1 MQYQLHSG
9 LRNWKCCMESR
20 KEMLM
25 EKERAQKI
33 VDDISN
39 SVNALRQYS
48 EYICDCKAK
57 EIHMSQCI
65 RRIAEAMGL
74 DVNEKPWQCG
84 NAVATEIS
92 FVYEGVRFFE
102 LENYRKCDKDDG
114 TDRKQN
120 GS

>member
-1 MQYQLHSG
+1 MQYQLHSV

-48 EYICDCKAK
+48 EYLCDTRVK
-57 EIHMSQCI
+57 EIHMSNCI
-65 RRIAEAMGL
+65 RSIAEAVGL
-74 DVNEKPWQCG
+74 EVNEKPWRCG
-84 NAVATEIS
+84 DVVATEIS
-92 FVYEGVRFFE
+92 FVYNNVTFFE
-102 LENYRKCDKDDG
+102 LENYRECDEYAGAD
-114 TDRKQN
+114 
-120 GS
+120 